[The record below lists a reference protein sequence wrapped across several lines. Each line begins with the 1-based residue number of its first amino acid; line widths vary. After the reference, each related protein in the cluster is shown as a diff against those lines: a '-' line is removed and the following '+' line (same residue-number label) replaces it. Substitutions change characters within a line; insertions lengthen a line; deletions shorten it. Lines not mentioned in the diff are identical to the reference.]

1 MKKYPKVC
9 IIITNYNG
17 KEVLRNCLSSLFK
30 LTDYPNY
37 KVIVVDNGS
46 TDSSVEFVKKNF
58 KKVDVLAL
66 DKNYGFSKESNIGV
80 AYCIKRYKPKYL
92 VILNN
97 DIVIIE
103 KNWLSKLVKSAEVD
117 QKIAIVGCK
126 TLQPDGRLG
135 GAYYDVV
142 STKHLGFL
150 EEDKTQYSFEKDV
163 MAVGGSCFLIRA
175 SLIKK
180 YGLLDEIF
188 FYGPDD
194 IDVCFRYKKN
204 GFRVVY
210 NGNVEIIHIGSFSQK
225 KVKNIFVFKFLR
237 RGRLILFLR
246 YYPLSFI
253 IKEIIDGLLR
263 CFVTRR
269 ELISKKYIG
278 NLIFHYNFF
287 VRIFYWLWS
296 IKEALIWHN
305 KYSYSIKKWYS
316 FLEEK
321 YENFNGLSI

>member
-9 IIITNYNG
+9 IVITNYNG

-30 LTDYPNY
+30 LTNYPNY

-46 TDSSVEFVKKNF
+46 TDGSVEFVKKNF

-66 DKNYGFSKESNIGV
+66 DKNYGFSKGNNIGA
-80 AYCIKRYKPKYL
+80 AYCIKKHRPKYL

-103 KNWLSKLVKSAEVD
+103 KKWLNSLVKSAEKD
-117 QKIAIVGCK
+117 KKIAIVGCK

-135 GAYYDVV
+135 GAYYDIL
-142 STKHLGFL
+142 STKYLGVL
-150 EEDKTQYSFEKDV
+150 DEDTSQYSFEKDV
-163 MAVGGSCFLIRA
+163 MAIGGACFLIRTN
-175 SLIKK
+175 LIKN

-194 IDVCFRYKKN
+194 IDICLRYKKN

-210 NGNVEIIHIGSFSQK
+210 NGNVQVIHIGGFSHK
-225 KVKNIFVFKFLR
+225 KVKSIFVFKFLR

-246 YYPLSFI
+246 HYPKSFF
-253 IKEIIDGLLR
+253 IKEVLDGLLR
-263 CFVTRR
+263 CFITRR
-269 ELISKKYIG
+269 ELISKKYFG
-278 NLIFHYNFF
+278 NLIFHYDFLL
-287 VRIFYWLWS
+287 RIFYLLWS
-296 IKEALIWHN
+296 IKEALLWHN
-305 KYSYSIKKWYS
+305 KYSYSIERWYS
-316 FLEEK
+316 LRK
-321 YENFNGLSI
+321 V